1 MILAIIAI
9 AICLIG
15 TRIAIAIFS
24 LVDDEDA
31 PEAMTGEVE
40 EAMIAAGPLE
50 APVRGDERDEMT
62 DEDKEYL
69 ISVIESQIA
78 RWCDFT
84 GFGAD
89 GVLAVRIAN
98 ALESEFAF
106 VAYKEKQP

>member
-1 MILAIIAI
+1 MW
-9 AICLIG
+9 
-15 TRIAIAIFS
+15 
-24 LVDDEDA
+24 
-31 PEAMTGEVE
+31 EVE
-40 EAMIAAGPLE
+40 SEKESNQGPLE

-69 ISVIESQIA
+69 VSVIESQIA
-78 RWCDFT
+78 HWCDFT

-89 GVLAVRIAN
+89 DVLATRIAN